1 MVKGRNLLPPF
12 SIGGWKVLPVH
23 LVPAVS
29 RQFGAEGQDLTTNHP
44 INPDPLIPW
53 SLVRTMVGVGRTT
66 IWRLRKA
73 GLFPAPR
80 LIGQRQVW
88 FTSEILAWQSSLP
101 VAGAA

>member
-1 MVKGRNLLPPF
+1 MVKGRKLLRRV

-23 LVPAVS
+23 SVPAVPAVRDGKS
-29 RQFGAEGQDLTTNHP
+29 DLATTHP

-66 IWRLRKA
+66 VWRLRKA

-88 FTSEILAWQSSLP
+88 FTSEIVAWQSSLP
-101 VAGAA
+101 VAGAV